1 LEDISRD
8 IVMRASRGDREAFEI
23 IYRATSDF
31 VYRTALRITNNRDD
45 AEDVTQDVFIKIYQN
60 LKNFRFRSS
69 FKTWAY
75 RITVNAAINT
85 CKGISKEMDRRND
98 DGSLMDRDM
107 DQYASSARRRQT
119 YRMENPEALVDKE
132 DNEKRIASLLET
144 LNPDQRACIV
154 LREIE
159 GLNYQEISE
168 VLKIN
173 INTVRSRLKR
183 ARETLLAYKN
193 SEVITKAM
201 NGDRFEIC
209 PHS

>member
-1 LEDISRD
+1 
-8 IVMRASRGDREAFEI
+8 MEAFEI
-23 IYRATSDF
+23 IYKTASDF

-45 AEDVTQDVFIKIYQN
+45 AEDVTQEVFIKIYQN
-60 LKNFRFRSS
+60 LKNFQFRSS

-85 CKGISKEMDRRND
+85 CKGISKEMDRRD
-98 DGSLMDRDM
+98 DDTSLMDRDM
-107 DQYASSARRRQT
+107 DQYASSQI
-119 YRMENPEALVDKE
+119 ENPETLIDEE

-193 SEVITKAM
+193 SEVIT
-201 NGDRFEIC
+201 NGV
-209 PHS
+209 

>member
-8 IVMRASRGDREAFEI
+8 ILIRASRGDMEAFEI

-45 AEDVTQDVFIKIYQN
+45 AEDVTQDVFIKVYQN
-60 LKNFRFRSS
+60 LKDFQFRSS
-69 FKTWAY
+69 FKTWVY
-75 RITVNAAINT
+75 RIAVNTAITT
-85 CKGISKEMDRRND
+85 CKGISKEMDRIHD
-98 DGSLMDRDM
+98 DDSSLMDRDM
-107 DQYASSARRRQT
+107 DQYASSQ
-119 YRMENPEALVDKE
+119 MPEAPIDKE
-132 DNEKRIASLLET
+132 DNEKLVASLLET

-193 SEVITKAM
+193 SEVIT
-201 NGDRFEIC
+201 NGV
-209 PHS
+209 

>member
-1 LEDISRD
+1 MEDISKN
-8 IVMRASRGDREAFEI
+8 ILMRASRGDMEAFEI
-23 IYRATSDF
+23 IYKTASDF

-45 AEDVTQDVFIKIYQN
+45 AEDVTQEVFIKIYQN
-60 LKNFRFRSS
+60 LKNFQFRSS

-85 CKGISKEMDRRND
+85 CKGISKEMDRRD
-98 DGSLMDRDM
+98 DDTSLMDRDM
-107 DQYASSARRRQT
+107 DQYASSQI
-119 YRMENPEALVDKE
+119 ENPETLIDEE

-193 SEVITKAM
+193 SEVIT
-201 NGDRFEIC
+201 NGV
-209 PHS
+209 